1 MKQSLQKTTQRHQ
14 TPRRAERGDRREAAA
29 AILLPAGLA
38 QTSPAANACP
48 PTPAGIT
55 WCSRLLPAP
64 WAPWATRFNL
74 RTQVI
79 GHSKGQLPELG
90 GALRGPRANLPT

>member
-1 MKQSLQKTTQRHQ
+1 MKQSLQKKKKTQRHQ

-29 AILLPAGLA
+29 AILLPAGPA
-38 QTSPAANACP
+38 QTSPAS
-48 PTPAGIT
+48 TPVHP
-55 WCSRLLPAP
+55 RLQASPGAHASLPAP

-79 GHSKGQLPELG
+79 GH
-90 GALRGPRANLPT
+90 